1 MFRPYELNALSTAFY
16 WGTAQMNNARW
27 LLGMSVPASHV
38 VDNRLRDIRAEMLRL
53 DSPIEEPK
61 YGAAYWP
68 DKDRIKLL
76 REANTKLSERLVVAE
91 AEVKLEQGRVA
102 FWKDLKRDK
111 PIVMGMDFGGP
122 DFTEISWVKSPKAAP
137 EADRIENFIASRAK
151 ITDDAIASID
161 ARSRNRIAVV
171 IKEVRALADA
181 VRGATLPASA
191 TLVKPPIVVDPKF
204 YYPNFEKSVMK
215 VPLTPSHWSEA
226 DFATFEREYG
236 LTKVK
241 PQKITLAERIAAAA
255 RGWHKG
261 A

>member
-1 MFRPYELNALSTAFY
+1 MFRPYELNALSTAFC
-16 WGTAQMNNARW
+16 WDTAQMNNARW

-38 VDNRLRDIRAEMLRL
+38 VDHRLRDIRAEMLRL

-61 YGAAYWP
+61 YDAAYWS
-68 DKDRIKLL
+68 DRIKLL
-76 REANTKLSERLVVAE
+76 CEANTRLNERLAAAE

-102 FWKDLKRDK
+102 FWKDLVKVGK

-137 EADRIENFIASRAK
+137 ESDRIENFIASRAK

-161 ARSRNRIAVV
+161 ERSRNRIDVV

-181 VRGATLPASA
+181 VRGATLPTSA

-204 YYPNFEKSVMK
+204 YYPNFGKSVMK

>member
-1 MFRPYELNALSTAFY
+1 
-16 WGTAQMNNARW
+16 MNNARW

-61 YGAAYWP
+61 YGAAYWS

-161 ARSRNRIAVV
+161 ERLRSHIDVV
-171 IKEVRALADA
+171 LKEVRALATA
-181 VRGATLPASA
+181 VRGATIPVAA
-191 TLVKPPIVVDPKF
+191 LVRPPSVIYPK
-204 YYPNFEKSVMK
+204 YSPWWAK
-215 VPLTPSHWSEA
+215 A
-226 DFATFEREYG
+226 DFSAFEREYS
-236 LTKVK
+236 LTKSK